1 MRLSSSLYPSVMT
14 ADIRNWMDVEISLK
28 CNKLKSYWAINLKDQ
43 DGLIF
48 YTFSDLI
55 SPTSESYSV
64 LTFYVTFI
72 LIIGK
77 FVRSIISGE
86 AERVIYT
93 EMPRPH
99 KLLIMCEG
107 IKISRYKKDLVREDR
122 LYYVLLDLL
131 RSPEMLRMITKS
143 SLVFTQSVALPEE
156 SLEKENQI
164 LSKKSTKKNS
174 LDYLK

>member
-1 MRLSSSLYPSVMT
+1 MT
-14 ADIRNWMDVEISLK
+14 SDVKNWKDVDITLK
-28 CNKLKSYWAINLKDQ
+28 CNSQSSYWAIKLKGQ
-43 DGLIF
+43 SGLIF

-55 SPTSESYSV
+55 SPTSESYDV

-122 LYYVLLDLL
+122 LYYVLIDLL
-131 RSPEMLRMITKS
+131 RSPEMLKMITKS
-143 SLVFTQSVALPEE
+143 SLVFTQSTVTQQLDEE
-156 SLEKENQI
+156 RGLVPKKRQTI
-164 LSKKSTKKNS
+164 IKKSSIRERIKFN
-174 LDYLK
+174 DN

>member
-1 MRLSSSLYPSVMT
+1 MT
-14 ADIRNWMDVEISLK
+14 SDGKNWKDVEITLK
-28 CNKLKSYWAINLKDQ
+28 CNSQNSFWAIKLKGQS
-43 DGLIF
+43 GLIF

-55 SPTSESYSV
+55 SPTSESYDV

-86 AERVIYT
+86 AERVIYS

-122 LYYVLLDLL
+122 LYYVLIDLL
-131 RSPEMLRMITKS
+131 RSPEMLKMITKS
-143 SLVFTQSVALPEE
+143 SLVFTQSSVTHEVEE
-156 SLEKENQI
+156 EKGLILKKRLTMMKKPSLRERIKLN
-164 LSKKSTKKNS
+164 
-174 LDYLK
+174 D